1 MSAKKQTPAVHRA
14 NIHNV
19 SLTPGEQGGWTRQ
32 VAVNPVTGDVKEVV
46 HILNGNDKDALV
58 TTVQRIVEGDIIHR
72 RVFIPKEGRTVS
84 EVLTAKVDGQNLI
97 LAPVSMLDAD
107 GKLIHYY
114 LNDVLDKFINDP
126 SNSNLLPA
134 GYGWDGKYTQT
145 MLRRRTNFICF
156 LAGFGLPTDELHALV
171 DVLVNHS
178 SNSVK
183 LSWRDAFP
191 IPEQDVQLPGPTTGQ
206 RDYWFVV
213 KASGETELHIDPDAV
228 VRFSEG
234 DTLRAIH
241 CQIIVSPTNQEK
253 WLISAW
259 ELYSV
264 ES

>member
-19 SLTPGEQGGWTRQ
+19 SLTPGEKGGWTRQ
-32 VAVNPVTGDVKEVV
+32 VAIDPTTDKAKEVV
-46 HILNGNDKDALV
+46 HILNGNDKDSVV
-58 TTVQRIVEGDIIHR
+58 TTVQRIVVGDIVHR
-72 RVFIPKEGRTVS
+72 MTFVPTVGRTVS
-84 EVLTAKVDGQNLI
+84 EVLIAKMEGQNLV
-97 LAPVSMLDAD
+97 LSPASMLDESGQLKQYPLD
-107 GKLIHYY
+107 P
-114 LNDVLDKFINDP
+114 VLEDFMVKTTD
-126 SNSNLLPA
+126 SNLLPA